1 LKGLI
6 FLKKLDK
13 REIVNLFFSAF
24 LVIGY
29 VICAYFFCT
38 LVNAGGNATVT
49 SLVNVLAF
57 AIFGLLVFY
66 ATRIGDGKQIK
77 RFSLATLIVL
87 DFPALLIILATTIPG
102 LPFHT
107 ELAATSQVSLMAAAA
122 LGYGLPYTFL
132 SGYEQETA
140 ESTAN
145 DESSTEE
152 ENVPSTLGLDDEE
165 TDKTESEETSA
176 PADDDASANETEKE
190 DK

>member
-1 LKGLI
+1 M
-6 FLKKLDK
+6 KKLDK

-87 DFPALLIILATTIPG
+87 DLPALLIILATTIPG